1 MSLNMVLRDAVEP
14 GMFLVY
20 LKNCAKKHQQ
30 KKEHYSSA
38 LKGLNSTIGLCQE
51 PIKWSVHLH

>member
-1 MSLNMVLRDAVEP
+1 MRLNMVLRDAVEP

-20 LKNCAKKHQQ
+20 LKSYAKKHQQ

-38 LKGLNSTIGLCQE
+38 LKGLNSTIGLC
-51 PIKWSVHLH
+51 P

>member
-20 LKNCAKKHQQ
+20 LKNCAKKHQP

-38 LKGLNSTIGLCQE
+38 LKGLTTA
-51 PIKWSVHLH
+51 

>member
-20 LKNCAKKHQQ
+20 LTNCAKKHQQ

-38 LKGLNSTIGLCQE
+38 LKGLNSTIGLC
-51 PIKWSVHLH
+51 P

>member
-30 KKEHYSSA
+30 NKEHYSSA
-38 LKGLNSTIGLCQE
+38 LKGLNSTIGLC
-51 PIKWSVHLH
+51 P

>member
-1 MSLNMVLRDAVEP
+1 MRLNTVLRDAVEP

-20 LKNCAKKHQQ
+20 LKKCVKKHQQ

-38 LKGLNSTIGLCQE
+38 LKGLNSTIGLC
-51 PIKWSVHLH
+51 P

>member
-30 KKEHYSSA
+30 
-38 LKGLNSTIGLCQE
+38 
-51 PIKWSVHLH
+51 